1 MYTVQAPC
9 TLSFKLFILQLLEMC
24 LSFVILPPCKH
35 WYWHGFVQDSKRDQ
49 PLEMQGCDVVW
60 WEARQ
65 KPRPKWLVEDEEEE
79 DHLAA
84 DVATAERG
92 GWISRW
98 GRCWALRVSSVID
111 CWLSTLFLGGKL
123 LLVRRTTIMTLMR
136 LGPQVYKNASWYIKN
151 AYWVLTEMCIVNVS
165 PMNARQMMYITVAQ
179 VQEIV
184 VDLHTLQC
192 GNILATC
199 RLEIFTF
206 LIYGRHRCLL
216 QFEFVNNKLNS
227 R

>member
-1 MYTVQAPC
+1 MYLVCHFTISLQFTLTGCRMRIASEISLLKCEEGRQRPWSCGRRRCHKCHSRARRVKYQVSQMLSLEGVECDWLLTVNPYN
-9 TLSFKLFILQLLEMC
+9 S
-24 LSFVILPPCKH
+24 
-35 WYWHGFVQDSKRDQ
+35 
-49 PLEMQGCDVVW
+49 
-60 WEARQ
+60 
-65 KPRPKWLVEDEEEE
+65 
-79 DHLAA
+79 
-84 DVATAERG
+84 
-92 GWISRW
+92 
-98 GRCWALRVSSVID
+98 
-111 CWLSTLFLGGKL
+111 FLGGKL

-192 GNILATC
+192 GNIPATC

-206 LIYGRHRCLL
+206 LIKSRHRCLL
-216 QFEFVNNKLNS
+216 QFEICWQ
-227 R
+227 